1 MPIKVKTLC
10 FDLIHWSLILELTR
24 SHGKWNGY
32 PLQYSFL
39 ENSMDRGAWW
49 TTVHVVTKSCT
60 IKVTGTLLLLIQYNG
75 ARCHQW
81 HVFNVIYIIITFKV
95 CDGQGG
101 LGLISGWGRSPGEG
115 NSYPLGYSDLENSMD
130 RGAWWTTVH
139 EATKIWTWLSNLHF
153 HFCDTEFPNV
163 RRKGKPTHGN
173 LQVRPGGIIYH
184 HILPWITQWILCI
197 TINYMPCIILK

>member
-1 MPIKVKTLC
+1 MSPTKYINISVIIPLAPA
-10 FDLIHWSLILELTR
+10 SLERR
-24 SHGKWNGY
+24 SDNRYIQGFCGCSDGKE
-32 PLQYSFL
+32 S
-39 ENSMDRGAWW
+39 A
-49 TTVHVVTKSCT
+49 C
-60 IKVTGTLLLLIQYNG
+60 
-75 ARCHQW
+75 
-81 HVFNVIYIIITFKV
+81 NV
-95 CDGQGG
+95 GG

>member
-101 LGLISGWGRSPGEG
+101 LACCDLWGCKELDMTERLNWTESFENAGLLVRLHPLYTQKPHVSINWEDICTS
-115 NSYPLGYSDLENSMD
+115 NSRKLENV
-130 RGAWWTTVH
+130 TVLSSCD
-139 EATKIWTWLSNLHF
+139 ELRVRQVCVWLADEIFKAT
-153 HFCDTEFPNV
+153 
-163 RRKGKPTHGN
+163 
-173 LQVRPGGIIYH
+173 
-184 HILPWITQWILCI
+184 
-197 TINYMPCIILK
+197 